1 MNILSQDLSSHLY
14 NILLLLAF
22 DFYILT
28 STFFS
33 HIPCTLFLKFGPS
46 KLLQIYRLLVF
57 DEYDDML
64 IMCTLVV
71 VSKFAVN
78 FGLLVV
84 HGLVCCLLY
93 LS

>member
-1 MNILSQDLSSHLY
+1 MNKLLQDLSSHFY
-14 NILLLLAF
+14 NILVLLAF

-28 STFFS
+28 SDFFPYIS
-33 HIPCTLFLKFGPS
+33 CSLFLKFGPS

-64 IMCTLVV
+64 IMCTLIVG
-71 VSKFAVN
+71 SKFAVN